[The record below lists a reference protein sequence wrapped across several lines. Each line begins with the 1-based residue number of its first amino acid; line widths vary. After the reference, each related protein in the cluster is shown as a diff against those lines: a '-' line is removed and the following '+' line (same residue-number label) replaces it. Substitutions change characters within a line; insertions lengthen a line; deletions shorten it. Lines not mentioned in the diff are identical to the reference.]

1 MSDSGRKV
9 FNIVIAILVS
19 IASWTYVVYNND
31 PNTEVTYKDIPI
43 VFEGET
49 ALANMGLGISQVSD
63 GDEKID
69 VVLRQPRVRT
79 NDISADDIRVI
90 ADVSSAIEGE
100 NGISLIISGPENT
113 QVIDSSKKSISVDV
127 EETNSVES
135 EIIVEYSNTG
145 LGSEPVVSK
154 MTSTSATVIGAASE
168 IERVDKVAA
177 LLMFEDTS
185 ETPRNITASLTAI
198 DSDGDPIKHMV
209 IYPSEVNF
217 NAYTGVTKEV
227 PLMVDVDKPDDD
239 YDRTWSAPST
249 IVIKGSAEA
258 LSDVDRI
265 YTTKIDLGEI
275 IENAELELE
284 YDMPEGVY
292 LANGQE
298 GKTVRIRVTK
308 KKTEELE
315 GEDADDVSN

>member
-1 MSDSGRKV
+1 MSESGRNV
-9 FNIVIAILVS
+9 FNIIIAILVS
-19 IASWTYVVYNND
+19 IAAWTYVVYNND

-79 NDISADDIRVI
+79 NDISADNIRVV
-90 ADVSSAIEGE
+90 ADVSSAVEGE

-113 QVIDSSKKSISVDV
+113 QVIDASKRSISVDV
-127 EETNSVES
+127 EESDSVERD
-135 EIIVEYSNTG
+135 IIVEYANTG
-145 LGSEPVVSK
+145 LGNEPVVSK
-154 MTSTSATVIGAASE
+154 MTSTVATVIGAASE

-177 LLMFEDTS
+177 LLTLEETG
-185 ETPRNITASLTAI
+185 ETPKNITASLTAI

-217 NAYTGVTKEV
+217 NAYTGMTKEV
-227 PLMVDVDKPDDD
+227 PLMVDVEKPDDD
-239 YDRTWSAPST
+239 YNRTWSAPST

-258 LSDVDRI
+258 ISDVDRI
-265 YTTKIDLGEI
+265 YTTKIDLGLI
-275 IENAELELE
+275 TENTEFELE

-298 GKTVRIRVTK
+298 GKMVRIRVTK
-308 KKTEELE
+308 KKAEEI
-315 GEDADDVSN
+315 DDEETDTASN

>member
-1 MSDSGRKV
+1 MSESGRNV
-9 FNIVIAILVS
+9 FNIIIAILVS
-19 IASWTYVVYNND
+19 IAAWTYVVYNND

-79 NDISADDIRVI
+79 NDISADNIRVI

-113 QVIDSSKKSISVDV
+113 QVIDASKRSISVEV
-127 EETNSVES
+127 EKSGSVES
-135 EIIVEYSNTG
+135 DIIVEYSNSG

-154 MTSTSATVIGAASE
+154 MTSTRATVIGAASE
-168 IERVDKVAA
+168 IERVDRVAA
-177 LLMFEDTS
+177 LLNFEDTT
-185 ETPRNITASLTAI
+185 ETPKNITASLTAI

-217 NAYTGVTKEV
+217 NAYTGSTKEV

-239 YDRTWSAPST
+239 YNRTWSAPST

-275 IENAELELE
+275 TENAEFELE

-298 GKTVRIRVTK
+298 GKTVRIRVVRK
-308 KKTEELE
+308 KAEELE
-315 GEDADDVSN
+315 DEETDQ

>member
-1 MSDSGRKV
+1 MSENGRKV
-9 FNIVIAILVS
+9 FNIIIAILVS

-69 VVLRQPRVRT
+69 VVLRQPRICT
-79 NDISADDIRVI
+79 NDISADDIRVV
-90 ADVSSAIEGE
+90 ADVSSAVEGE

-113 QVIDSSKKSISVDV
+113 QVIDASKRSISVDV
-127 EETNSVES
+127 EESDSVES
-135 EIIVEYSNTG
+135 DIIVEYANTG
-145 LGSEPVVSK
+145 LGNEPVVSK
-154 MTSTSATVIGAASE
+154 MTSTVATVIGAASE

-177 LLMFEDTS
+177 LLTLE
-185 ETPRNITASLTAI
+185 ETGEMPKNITASLTAI

-217 NAYTGVTKEV
+217 NAYTGLIKEV

-239 YDRTWSAPST
+239 YNRTWSAPST

-258 LSDVDRI
+258 ISDVDRI
-265 YTTKIDLGEI
+265 YTTKIDLGLI
-275 IENAELELE
+275 TENTEFELE

-298 GKTVRIRVTK
+298 GKMVRIRVTK
-308 KKTEELE
+308 KKAEELE
-315 GEDADDVSN
+315 DEETDTASN

>member
-1 MSDSGRKV
+1 MSESGRKI
-9 FNIVIAILVS
+9 FNIIIAILVS
-19 IASWTYVVYNND
+19 IAGWTYVVYNND

-49 ALANMGLGISQVSD
+49 ALANMGLGIAQVSD

-69 VVLRQPRVRT
+69 VVLRQPRIRT

-90 ADVSSAIEGE
+90 ADVSSAVEGE

-113 QVIDSSKKSISVDV
+113 RVIDASKRSISIDV
-127 EETNSVES
+127 EESDTVES
-135 EIIVEYSNTG
+135 DIIVEYANTG
-145 LGSEPVVSK
+145 LGDEPVVSK
-154 MTSTSATVIGAASE
+154 MTSTVATVIGAASE

-177 LLMFEDTS
+177 LLTLE
-185 ETPRNITASLTAI
+185 ETGEMPKNITASLTAI

-217 NAYTGVTKEV
+217 NAYTGMTKEV
-227 PLMVDVDKPDDD
+227 PLMVDVEKPDDD
-239 YDRTWSAPST
+239 YNRTWSAPST

-258 LSDVDRI
+258 ISDVDRI
-265 YTTKIDLGEI
+265 YTTKIDLGLI
-275 IENAELELE
+275 TENTEFELE

-298 GKTVRIRVTK
+298 GKMVRIRVTK
-308 KKTEELE
+308 KKAEEI
-315 GEDADDVSN
+315 DDEETDTASN

>member
-1 MSDSGRKV
+1 MSENGRKV

-19 IASWTYVVYNND
+19 IAAWTYVVYNND

-79 NDISADDIRVI
+79 NDISADNIRVV
-90 ADVSSAIEGE
+90 ADVSSAVEGE

-113 QVIDSSKKSISVDV
+113 QVIDASKRSISVDV
-127 EETNSVES
+127 EESDSVERD
-135 EIIVEYSNTG
+135 IIVEYANTG
-145 LGSEPVVSK
+145 LGNEPVVSK
-154 MTSTSATVIGAASE
+154 MTSTVATVIGAASE

-177 LLMFEDTS
+177 LLTLE
-185 ETPRNITASLTAI
+185 ETGEMPKNITASLTAI

-217 NAYTGVTKEV
+217 NAYTGMTKEV
-227 PLMVDVDKPDDD
+227 PLMVDVEKPDDD
-239 YDRTWSAPST
+239 YNRTWSAPST

-258 LSDVDRI
+258 ISDVDRI
-265 YTTKIDLGEI
+265 YTTKIDLGLI
-275 IENAELELE
+275 TENTEFELE

-298 GKTVRIRVTK
+298 GKMVRIRVAK
-308 KKTEELE
+308 KKAEELE
-315 GEDADDVSN
+315 DEETDTASN

>member
-1 MSDSGRKV
+1 MSENGRKV
-9 FNIVIAILVS
+9 FNIIIAILVS
-19 IASWTYVVYNND
+19 IAAWTYVVYNND

-79 NDISADDIRVI
+79 NDISADNIRVV
-90 ADVSSAIEGE
+90 ADVSSAVEGE

-113 QVIDSSKKSISVDV
+113 QVIDASKRSISVDV
-127 EETNSVES
+127 EESDSVERD
-135 EIIVEYSNTG
+135 IIVEYANTG
-145 LGSEPVVSK
+145 LGNEPVVSK
-154 MTSTSATVIGAASE
+154 MTSTVATVIGAKSE

-177 LLMFEDTS
+177 LLMLEDTS
-185 ETPRNITASLTAI
+185 ETPKNITASLTAI

-209 IYPSEVNF
+209 IYPGEVNF

-227 PLMVDVDKPDDD
+227 PLMVEVNKPDDE
-239 YDRTWSAPST
+239 YSRTWSAPST

-265 YTTKIDLGEI
+265 YTTKIDLSTITEDV
-275 IENAELELE
+275 ELELE
-284 YDMPEGVY
+284 YVMPEGVY

-298 GKTVRIRVTK
+298 GKTVRIRAVRK
-308 KKTEELE
+308 KVEEDE
-315 GEDADDVSN
+315 GGGTDDVSN